1 MFGSRNEPLS
11 HKVNSPKE
19 TATPSLASAALHA
32 LKWRYAGAVLQG
44 GLQFTVGVVLAR
56 LLSPEAFGIVGM
68 ALIAT
73 GFGRLVGDFGFGAA
87 VIQYPHLTQR
97 HVRAALTGTMVLCVL
112 FFLVLWFLAPTISH
126 LFAQDGLVPILRVIG
141 ISLIFSGMS
150 VTVVSLFRRNLQFKK
165 LTAIENFS
173 YVAGFGVVG
182 ISMAFLGYGPW
193 SLVAAN
199 IVQPFCLLVLGLYF
213 IKQPLW
219 LCFSLQEYRD
229 LFRVASAEVLNNVV
243 NFSAENLQFVVIGK
257 WLGAS
262 ALGLYNRSY
271 HLKDLPVKYFSLALA
286 SVTFPVYA
294 KIQGDI
300 PRLGRAFLRTVSFT
314 ALVTVPVFV
323 AIATVPE
330 IILGGLFGEQWKPA
344 AGALRVLCLS
354 GPLVAMMRVF
364 GSVTHARGYV
374 FNECARQTVYLGFM
388 GLSVWF
394 LLPLGLEG
402 VASAVA
408 IAAVARY
415 LLLAHLSLALAGVR
429 WKQFAVAQV
438 PGYLLGIITSAS
450 AYLAS
455 TMGSALGMSDILQV
469 VIVVPI
475 CALSLLLSLFLF
487 PSTWFGDLYVW
498 FVARFGMNFPHRIRR
513 LLMPDVSAL

>member
-1 MFGSRNEPLS
+1 V
-11 HKVNSPKE
+11 K
-19 TATPSLASAALHA
+19 TADTRLATIAFNA

-44 GLQFTVGVVLAR
+44 GLQFAVGVALAR

-97 HVRAALTGTMVLCVL
+97 HARAALTGTMLLCLL

-150 VTVVSLFRRNLQFKK
+150 VTVVSLFRRNLQFRR

-219 LCFSLQEYRD
+219 PCFSLQEYRD
-229 LFRVASAEVLNNVV
+229 LFRVASAEVLNNVI

-262 ALGLYNRSY
+262 ALGLYSRSY

-314 ALVTVPVFV
+314 AIVTIPLFF

-330 IILGGLFGEQWKPA
+330 IILGGLFGEQWKPG
-344 AGALRVLCLS
+344 AGALQLLCLS
-354 GPLVAMMRVF
+354 GPLRAMARVF
-364 GSVTHARGYV
+364 GSVSHARGYV
-374 FNECARQTVYLGFM
+374 YNECARQAVYLGFM
-388 GLSVWF
+388 VLSLW
-394 LLPLGLEG
+394 LLFPLGLEG
-402 VASAVA
+402 AALAVA
-408 IAAVARY
+408 IATLARY
-415 LLLAHLSLALAGVR
+415 FLLAHLSLTLVNVDWKRFLA
-429 WKQFAVAQV
+429 AQA
-438 PGYLLGIITSAS
+438 PGYLLGIVVSATVFLTSMVGTMFEMADLHQLFLLS
-450 AYLAS
+450 IVSILVLAVS
-455 TMGSALGMSDILQV
+455 
-469 VIVVPI
+469 
-475 CALSLLLSLFLF
+475 CLLLPTS
-487 PSTWFGDLYVW
+487 WFGDLYPW
-498 FVARFGMNFPHRIRR
+498 IDETFTEKLPYWLRRIISVK
-513 LLMPDVSAL
+513 VSALQIGSTNEGAITN